1 MNSENLPILE
11 RRYTQQTPYY
21 EQLASWREGMRYRYS
36 PDMYL
41 ITQNQFVA
49 LNRCGALMGEMLD
62 RSLGE
67 QILEFRV
74 DFVCGKDDKLYATE
88 VQTDD
93 RGFPAMLAT
102 RNATGTPQPELL
114 SGVAA
119 PLVAAMERTV
129 GKPNF
134 DLLITYDDYEQ
145 FYYSGFSDVSRILWD
160 QNPRASFLVAPRSA
174 IATNE
179 NSTIL
184 TVPNEGVVLQIKPD
198 LIWNFSSDPLPGR
211 VIQPMVNKQV
221 LLDAWRSEDPLYR
234 QLREFIPEARPI
246 DFEGMK
252 DEKNDW
258 ILKPLDG
265 KWSRGITIGPQVSED
280 KWRKALRR
288 EEGLIAQR
296 YIPPRTD
303 WLTVRKKKS
312 TYSTYSEEPLYSRV
326 EGYYCRTPQGWKL
339 VDVLATCTPDIPV
352 HGKRDCIM
360 IPGVIADS

>member
-1 MNSENLPILE
+1 MAVS
-11 RRYTQQTPYY
+11 YTH
-21 EQLASWREGMRYRYS
+21 L
-36 PDMYL
+36 
-41 ITQNQFVA
+41 
-49 LNRCGALMGEMLD
+49 
-62 RSLGE
+62 
-67 QILEFRV
+67 
-74 DFVCGKDDKLYATE
+74 
-88 VQTDD
+88 
-93 RGFPAMLAT
+93 
-102 RNATGTPQPELL
+102 
-114 SGVAA
+114 
-119 PLVAAMERTV
+119 
-129 GKPNF
+129 
-134 DLLITYDDYEQ
+134 
-145 FYYSGFSDVSRILWD
+145 
-160 QNPRASFLVAPRSA
+160 
-174 IATNE
+174 
-179 NSTIL
+179 
-184 TVPNEGVVLQIKPD
+184 EGVVLQIKPD

>member
-1 MNSENLPILE
+1 MAVS
-11 RRYTQQTPYY
+11 YTH
-21 EQLASWREGMRYRYS
+21 L
-36 PDMYL
+36 
-41 ITQNQFVA
+41 
-49 LNRCGALMGEMLD
+49 
-62 RSLGE
+62 
-67 QILEFRV
+67 
-74 DFVCGKDDKLYATE
+74 
-88 VQTDD
+88 
-93 RGFPAMLAT
+93 
-102 RNATGTPQPELL
+102 
-114 SGVAA
+114 
-119 PLVAAMERTV
+119 
-129 GKPNF
+129 
-134 DLLITYDDYEQ
+134 
-145 FYYSGFSDVSRILWD
+145 
-160 QNPRASFLVAPRSA
+160 
-174 IATNE
+174 
-179 NSTIL
+179 
-184 TVPNEGVVLQIKPD
+184 EGVVLQIKPD

-326 EGYYCRTPQGWKL
+326 EGYYCRTPQGL
-339 VDVLATCTPDIPV
+339 SLI
-352 HGKRDCIM
+352 HI
-360 IPGVIADS
+360 